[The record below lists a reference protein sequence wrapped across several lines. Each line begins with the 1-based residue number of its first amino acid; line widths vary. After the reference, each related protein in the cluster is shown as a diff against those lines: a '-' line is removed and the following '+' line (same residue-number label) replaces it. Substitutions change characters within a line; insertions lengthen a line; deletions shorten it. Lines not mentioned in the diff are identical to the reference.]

1 MLAAAGAG
9 LGSAVVLVGAVVLV
23 TFAFGLGQ
31 PALMAAVGGAVPA
44 DVRGVAL
51 GIATLVFLVG
61 GGVGSAV
68 VGGIGELGGIDV
80 SLLLLA
86 LLPVLGALALV
97 PTLHAGRLRA

>member
-1 MLAAAGAG
+1 ML
-9 LGSAVVLVGAVVLV
+9 LVGAVVLV

-68 VGGIGELGGIDV
+68 VGGFGELFGLDA

-86 LLPVLGALALV
+86 GLPLLGVLALV
-97 PTLHAGRLRA
+97 PAIRAPAASA